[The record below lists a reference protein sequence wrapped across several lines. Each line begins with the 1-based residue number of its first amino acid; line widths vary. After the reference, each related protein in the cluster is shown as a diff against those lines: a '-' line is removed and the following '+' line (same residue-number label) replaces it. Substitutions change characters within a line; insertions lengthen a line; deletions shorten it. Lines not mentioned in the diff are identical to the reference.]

1 MSRNNLES
9 CVVNLEI
16 INIKQ
21 LVADILSKQTDL
33 NYCGTNYPDELTKFP
48 AAIYHTAHKPHFIDS
63 DKQELETDW
72 TVSIDLF
79 NDHGSL
85 TEISNKLVNELVK
98 LGFSYT
104 SGDQNLA
111 GVKRTAL
118 VFNAMVDNQRRMVFQ
133 N

>member
-1 MSRNNLES
+1 M
-9 CVVNLEI
+9 EI

-33 NYCGTNYPDELTKFP
+33 NYCGTSYPDELTKFP

-63 DKQELETDW
+63 DKRELETDW

-85 TEISNKLVNELVK
+85 TELSNKLVNELVK